1 MRRLLI
7 TLWVLTS
14 FLNISAQDLK
24 ILPSFHIGDSA
35 CYKVEKMLSISYNT
49 DQLDTI
55 IQTKSFHIKVKAK
68 NAKGYILKIC
78 VDTFKV
84 EAIDSTRDW
93 SFNTYNDIP
102 RRLQLNTV
110 NLLQVSSNGT
120 LIGITNFKQ
129 LNRHYTKVINEIA
142 DTMAMK
148 GKSTQ
153 EVEEFKKQYFERF
166 TEQNIIDEM
175 YSYFRTNYF
184 YGRNIQ
190 LYKQEEVE
198 RKDYEESYKVQAKF
212 IYKMPPTPKEGAII
226 NMIADNDEKELHEI
240 YEYRFHKNG
249 WLKSMLSN
257 RSQTYPYFSET
268 KSEITCIFKNWK

>member
-1 MRRLLI
+1 
-7 TLWVLTS
+7 
-14 FLNISAQDLK
+14 
-24 ILPSFHIGDSA
+24 
-35 CYKVEKMLSISYNT
+35 
-49 DQLDTI
+49 
-55 IQTKSFHIKVKAK
+55 
-68 NAKGYILKIC
+68 
-78 VDTFKV
+78 
-84 EAIDSTRDW
+84 
-93 SFNTYNDIP
+93 
-102 RRLQLNTV
+102 
-110 NLLQVSSNGT
+110 
-120 LIGITNFKQ
+120 
-129 LNRHYTKVINEIA
+129 
-142 DTMAMK
+142 MAMK